1 MWPNWFLGNK
11 ACGNKDLKWLITE
24 RKCFYQCLMW
34 NLTICEPQSVSKGL
48 LTHERYGIENI
59 EKVVPLP
66 VMACTALASC
76 GAWHM
81 GTRAASSVTVRHKQK
96 SDNAWWHS
104 AQHIAPQES
113 RKSHT
118 RMTSSNNSVLDWR
131 ILGGP
136 MIGHKLDTDWQ
147 ARLSLCL
154 YRWFMN
160 RLLLHFR

>member
-24 RKCFYQCLMW
+24 RKCFISVPNVKLN
-34 NLTICEPQSVSKGL
+34 NLWATRCVKRFANTWTVWDWKHWKG
-48 LTHERYGIENI
+48 
-59 EKVVPLP
+59 
-66 VMACTALASC
+66 TALASC

-104 AQHIAPQES
+104 ARHIAPQES

-147 ARLSLCL
+147 ARLFLCL
-154 YRWFMN
+154 YRCFVN